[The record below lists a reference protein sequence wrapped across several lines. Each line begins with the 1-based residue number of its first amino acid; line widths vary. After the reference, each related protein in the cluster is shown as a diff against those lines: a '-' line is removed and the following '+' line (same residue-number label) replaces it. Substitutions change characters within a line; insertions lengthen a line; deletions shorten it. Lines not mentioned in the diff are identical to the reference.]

1 MKAVAGKTIEWKDT
15 VTLGTEDAPEK
26 TAALYAPDAV
36 FWGTVSEQVRN
47 TPEQVYDY
55 FVSYRRERSWWS
67 VWKLQACDVD
77 ACGLVWPFV
86 ATIFV

>member
-15 VTLGTEDAPEK
+15 VTLGTPDAPAK

-47 TPEQVYDY
+47 TPEQVRDY
-55 FVSYRRERSWWS
+55 FVSVR
-67 VWKLQACDVD
+67 
-77 ACGLVWPFV
+77 
-86 ATIFV
+86 